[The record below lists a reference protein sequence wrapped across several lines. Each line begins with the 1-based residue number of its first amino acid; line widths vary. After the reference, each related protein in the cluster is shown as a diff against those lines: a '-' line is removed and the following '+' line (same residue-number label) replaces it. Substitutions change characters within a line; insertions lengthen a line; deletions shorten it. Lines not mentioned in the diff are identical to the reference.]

1 MQSAVSKENLNRV
14 LQNLRS
20 SQKSMNKCSLCKAP
34 ITFEEVQRSSS
45 QNLPLFCKTHLEKHH
60 HDTLNAR
67 KLHLITHI
75 QDILSRKG
83 VPPRY
88 INCSFS
94 NFKVPPGRASALTSA
109 RTVATSPLHSQGIFL
124 TGPNGTGKTHL
135 AVSILRQTLLR
146 YTDSCRFIKIPL
158 LLFEVKQA
166 FKSNSYDSEDL
177 LIKRFLNYDLLVLD
191 EIGVEKATPWA
202 LQTLYLIIDG
212 RSTHLKKT
220 VFTSNLTLQDIED
233 NLDARFASRIVEMCK
248 VVKVD
253 GPDYRLSSKT
263 KKLKGAKD

>member
-1 MQSAVSKENLNRV
+1 
-14 LQNLRS
+14 
-20 SQKSMNKCSLCKAP
+20 MNKCSVCKKPLSFDELQQSSSKQLPLLCK
-34 ITFEEVQRSSS
+34 
-45 QNLPLFCKTHLEKHH
+45 KHI
-60 HDTLNAR
+60 DKLLSNQLSAR
-67 KLHLITHI
+67 KLYLITRI
-75 QDILSRKG
+75 QNILSKKG

-88 INCSFS
+88 INCSLH
-94 NFKVPPGRASALTSA
+94 NFNAPPGRSSTLNSA
-109 RTVATSPLHSQGIFL
+109 RIVATSSLSSQGIFL

-135 AVSILRQTLLR
+135 AVSILRETLLR
-146 YTDSCRFIKIPL
+146 YTDSCRFIKIPP

-166 FKSNSYDSEDL
+166 FKSNFYDSEDL

-212 RSTHLKKT
+212 RSSHLKKT

-248 VVKVD
+248 IVKVD
-253 GPDYRLSSKT
+253 GEDYRLLSK
-263 KKLKGAKD
+263 KNKLKGAPH